1 MKKISVLC
9 FVLLCLAIVFRLNAQ
24 SLKPESKWWMP
35 NGTVQTLVKD
45 TSRNLIYLG
54 GGFTNL
60 VTPYS
65 TPYGAIFDTSSL
77 NPMLS
82 DAPDGEVRTV
92 ISDGEGGW
100 FIGGGFTSVGGKLR
114 NRIAHINPDGKVSDK
129 ILESGFNGNVNS
141 LLKIGNKLYVGG
153 GFDTFGFSQRFYGII
168 DQNLGYP
175 TKKYPQADGSVYTSV
190 SDGNGGWYIGGS
202 FTKVG
207 DSLRNNAAHIDA
219 DGRVT
224 GWSPN
229 LNSRVNSIVIFN
241 GRIFIGGQFTTVA
254 GQTRNYLTEVNN
266 TKGGPVGLNFN
277 VTGQVRVLKVNNGSL
292 FVGGSFTHFGG
303 LARPNLAVFNL
314 ITNTVLP
321 TRLLSCN
328 GSINALQVSNDK
340 IYFGGT
346 FTTVNSVTR
355 TRLAALDTAS
365 NLLSWSPTSGG
376 AVEVIEYDQG
386 RVFVGGTFNVIN
398 GLTNGS
404 LAVLDTNTGAFHVVS
419 PPVSG
424 FVYGIGIVGD
434 KIYIGTS
441 SLLSN
446 GQTKRGLVAY
456 DRQSLAIHQSNDYLC
471 DVAGSVYTIVESGNS
486 LFVGGSASAV
496 GYKYRKGAACIDLSK
511 KLVNFWNPTITS
523 SGAINTMLK
532 SDSGIYLGG
541 NFTAINSTSRGR
553 IAEVD
558 TLFGG
563 LLSWNPN
570 ANSDVS
576 KITEIEN
583 KLYIAGSFSTIF
595 GQTRNR
601 VAMLSKTTRLLTP
614 WSPNVSSTV
623 EDIDGIGNRLF
634 LIGSFTTVNGVARS
648 QFAELDTLGTGT
660 LQAFYPFTVSP
671 DFNTVKVIDGRLYL
685 GCGLISSGVMG
696 KYRSGV
702 VIFNLSTN
710 QLSDF
715 TMNISTSGA
724 VNTFASYN
732 GKIYTGGTY
741 SSIGILKRE
750 NFAALDASTGMPID
764 WEIVASNAIRSMA
777 LKYDKLWLAGAFK
790 TIDGNTRWHLACYN
804 LSTRTLL
811 GWNPNA
817 SGFANKIVVDKG
829 KVFVGGEFTTVGG
842 ISRNYIAE
850 VDTLQGIP
858 TSWNPNASAIVY
870 ELSIIDS
877 TLYVGGLFTTISSQA
892 RSNIASFQINTGLI
906 TTWNPFANGAV
917 RSIIP
922 KNGLVY
928 VGGNFTTIGGQNRN
942 RLAALDKLSGLAT
955 AWNPNMNNSIMAI
968 HLYDSTT
975 AIVSGEFTTAGGLTR
990 SKIASIDLLT
1000 GAVKPWNL
1008 SFSQLA
1014 YCFEQNGKSLF
1025 AGGAFTSIG
1034 GNPIKYFT
1042 ALVDSCNF
1050 YKANFTSSTYQVC
1063 QGDSIAL
1070 LPNQMENNNYRWFFN
1085 NSVLN
1090 NDTSAVLYAKVA
1102 GSYKVIINNGVCT
1115 DTSAN
1120 ITLSVNPRPV
1130 TSAITG
1136 STSVLT
1142 NSVQPYSVINTT
1154 GSMYYW
1160 FVNSG
1165 LQTNGGNTNAIQVT
1179 WGNNNAQA
1187 SLKVIELASNGCKGD
1202 TVLLTGINIT
1212 PVKWLDFNARYL
1224 DEKNVHL
1231 TWRTASERNNKMFEV
1246 ERSNDN
1252 LTYTKIG
1259 EVAGNRTTNTI
1270 SSYSMIDSDL
1280 KQNIGIYYRIKQ
1292 IDFNGNFEYSKVV
1305 YLVTDAVTEETSLS
1319 VSPNPVQD
1327 KITVD
1332 GFDDYYE
1339 IYDVLGNCVVSK
1351 THEKVLDV
1359 SKLKQGV
1366 YYITS
1371 NSRSI
1376 KFVRY

>member
-583 KLYIAGSFSTIF
+583 KLYIAGSFSTIL

-648 QFAELDTLGTGT
+648 QFAELDTVGTGT

-1014 YCFEQNGKSLF
+1014 YCFEQNGKSLYT
-1025 AGGAFTSIG
+1025 GGAFTSIG

-1042 ALVDSCNF
+1042 QLVDSCNF
-1050 YKANFTSSTYQVC
+1050 YKANFASSTYQVC

-1070 LPNQMENNNYRWFFN
+1070 LPNQMEGNNYRWFFN

-1102 GSYKVIINNGVCT
+1102 GSYKVIINNGACT

-1120 ITLSVNPRPV
+1120 ITLSVKPRPV

-1224 DEKNVHL
+1224 DEKNIHL

-1246 ERSNDN
+1246 ERSYDN

>member
-9 FVLLCLAIVFRLNAQ
+9 FVLLYSAIVFRLNAQ
-24 SLKPESKWWMP
+24 ALKPESKWWMP
-35 NGTVQTLVKD
+35 NSSVQTLVRD

-77 NPMLS
+77 NPMFS
-82 DAPDGEVRTV
+82 DAPDGEVRTA

-153 GFDTFGFSQRFYGII
+153 GFDTFGLSQRFYGII

-175 TKKYPQADGSVYTSV
+175 TKKYPQANGSVYTSV

-202 FTKVG
+202 FTMVG
-207 DSLRNNAAHIDA
+207 DSVRNNAAHIDA

-254 GQTRNYLTEVNN
+254 GQTRNYFTEVNN

-277 VTGQVRVLKVNNGSL
+277 VTYFVNVLKVNNGNL

-314 ITNTVLP
+314 ISNTVLP

-328 GSINALQVSNDK
+328 GSINALQVFNDK

-386 RVFVGGTFNVIN
+386 RVFVGGTFNNIN
-398 GLTNGS
+398 GISNS
-404 LAVLDTNTGAFHVVS
+404 PLAVLDANTGAFHVVS

-434 KIYIGTS
+434 KIFIGTS

-496 GYKYRKGAACIDLSK
+496 GYKHRKGAACIDLSK

-583 KLYIAGSFSTIF
+583 KLYIAGSFSTIL

-614 WSPNVSSTV
+614 WSPNVSATV

-634 LIGSFTTVNGVARS
+634 LIGNFTTVNGVARS
-648 QFAELDTLGTGT
+648 EFAELDTVGTGT
-660 LQAFYPFTVSP
+660 LQAFNPFTVSP
-671 DFNTVKVIDGRLYL
+671 NFNTVKVINERLFI
-685 GCGLISSGVMG
+685 GCGASSLSVMG

-715 TMNISTSGA
+715 TMNISNGA

-741 SSIGILKRE
+741 SSIGILRRE
-750 NFAALDASTGMPID
+750 RFAAIDASTGIPID
-764 WEIVASNAIRSMA
+764 WEITGVIAIRSMA
-777 LKYDKLWLAGAFK
+777 LKYDKLWLAGVFT
-790 TIDGNTRWHLACYN
+790 TIDGNSRGHLACYS
-804 LSTRTLL
+804 LSTRTIL

-817 SGFANKIVVDKG
+817 SGFVNKIVVDKG
-829 KVFVGGEFTTVGG
+829 KIFVGGEFTTVGG

-870 ELSIIDS
+870 ELSIDDS
-877 TLYVGGLFTTISSQA
+877 SLYVGGLFTSISSLP
-892 RSNIASFQINTGLI
+892 RSYIASFALNTGSI
-906 TTWNPFANGAV
+906 TAWNPFANGVV
-917 RSIIP
+917 RCIKP
-922 KNGLVY
+922 QNGLVY
-928 VGGNFTTIGGQNRN
+928 AGGNFTTIGGQNRN

-975 AIVSGEFTTAGGLTR
+975 VIVSGEFTTAGGLTR
-990 SKIASIDLLT
+990 SKIASIDLPS

-1014 YCFEQNGKSLF
+1014 YCFEQNGKNLF
-1025 AGGAFTSIG
+1025 TGGAFTSIG

-1102 GSYKVIINNGVCT
+1102 GSYKVIINNGACT

-1179 WGNNNAQA
+1179 WGNNNALA
-1187 SLKVIELASNGCKGD
+1187 SLKVIELASNGCRGD

-1224 DEKNVHL
+1224 DEKNIHL
-1231 TWRTASERNNKMFEV
+1231 TWLTASERNNKMFVV
-1246 ERSNDN
+1246 ERSYDN
-1252 LTYTKIG
+1252 LKYTKIA

-1270 SSYSMIDSDL
+1270 SSYSTIDSDFN
-1280 KQNIGIYYRIKQ
+1280 QNIGIYYRIKQ
-1292 IDFNGNFEYSKVV
+1292 IDFNGNYEYSKIVH
-1305 YLVTDAVTEETSLS
+1305 LEIDDAAEKVSLS
-1319 VSPNPVQD
+1319 VSPNPAQD
-1327 KITVD
+1327 KIIIG

-1339 IYDVLGNCVVSK
+1339 VYDVLGNCVVSK
-1351 THEKVLDV
+1351 TREKVLDV